1 MANRDVD
8 DEFREIKREIIEAR
22 GLVIK
27 TNNIT
32 AALSADVKS
41 IARRQSG
48 YERRITVNSATA
60 YVLFVVVIFG
70 GIKLW
75 LDASMRENKSE
86 LRNLQRQDEQR
97 SRELAAALR
106 EKEERS
112 QLDARAQSFYEL
124 IRDGR
129 KQEAVEAW
137 EQLRR
142 ERLTAA
148 EMAMFQDA
156 VDRFRVDLSMAA
168 YQRGLEHGR
177 MGRYAEAHEAY
188 EEAVRMKEDAGHIAF
203 VRIAQADALRHLGRQ
218 REALVILQGVADGAD
233 REAADDALYKM
244 AQSLSDLQQYG
255 DARNTLRQLLR
266 RFPYG
271 SIANDA
277 RTYLGQLSNPL
288 LYLRR

>member
-1 MANRDVD
+1 MASRDPD

-22 GLVIK
+22 GLIIK

-41 IARRQSG
+41 IARRQAS

-60 YVLFVVVIFG
+60 YVLFVAVIFG

-75 LDASMRENKSE
+75 LDASIREARSE
-86 LRNLQRQDEQR
+86 ARQLHRQEEQAR
-97 SRELAAALR
+97 RELAAALR
-106 EKEERS
+106 DKEERS

-124 IRDGR
+124 VRDGR

-137 EQLRR
+137 ETLRR
-142 ERLTAA
+142 ERLSPA

-156 VDRFRVDLSMAA
+156 VDRFRVDLSMASW
-168 YQRGLEHGR
+168 QRGLEHAR
-177 MGRYAEAHEAY
+177 MARYAEAHEAY
-188 EEAVRMKEDAGHIAF
+188 EEAVRMKEDAGHVPF

-233 REAADDALYKM
+233 REAADDALFKM
-244 AQSLSDLQQYG
+244 AQCLVDLQQYG
-255 DARNTLRQLLR
+255 DARNTLRQLIR

-271 SIANDA
+271 SVSNEA
-277 RTYLGQLSNPL
+277 RLYLAQLSNPNAL
-288 LYLRR
+288 PRR

>member
-1 MANRDVD
+1 
-8 DEFREIKREIIEAR
+8 
-22 GLVIK
+22 
-27 TNNIT
+27 
-32 AALSADVKS
+32 
-41 IARRQSG
+41 
-48 YERRITVNSATA
+48 
-60 YVLFVVVIFG
+60 
-70 GIKLW
+70 
-75 LDASMRENKSE
+75 
-86 LRNLQRQDEQR
+86 
-97 SRELAAALR
+97 LR
-106 EKEERS
+106 EKEERA

-137 EQLRR
+137 EPLRR
-142 ERLTAA
+142 ERLNPA

-168 YQRGLEHGR
+168 YQRGLDHAR
-177 MGRYAEAHEAY
+177 MGRYAEGHEAY
-188 EEAVRMKEDAGHIAF
+188 EEAVRLKEDAGHIPF

-244 AQSLSDLQQYG
+244 AQCLVDLQQYG

-271 SIANDA
+271 SISGDA
-277 RTYLGQLSNPL
+277 R
-288 LYLRR
+288 LYLATLNNPAIMMRR

>member
-1 MANRDVD
+1 MAVRDPD
-8 DEFREIKREIIEAR
+8 DEYREIKREIIEAR
-22 GLVIK
+22 GLIIK

-41 IARRQSG
+41 IARRQAG

-75 LDASMRENKSE
+75 LDASIREARGE
-86 LRNLQRQDEQR
+86 VRALQRVDEQR
-97 SRELAAALR
+97 LRELAAALR
-106 EKEERS
+106 DKEERA

-142 ERLTAA
+142 ERLSPA

-156 VDRFRVDLSMAA
+156 IDDFRTDLSMAA
-168 YQRGLEHGR
+168 WQRGLEHAR
-177 MGRYAEAHEAY
+177 MARYAEAHEAF
-188 EEAVRMKEDAGHIAF
+188 EEAVRMKEDAGHIPF

-244 AQSLSDLQQYG
+244 AQCLVDLQQYG

-271 SIANDA
+271 SVSNDA
-277 RTYLGQLSNPL
+277 RMYLGQLSNPAL
-288 LYLRR
+288 LPRR

>member
-1 MANRDVD
+1 MASRDPD

-22 GLVIK
+22 GLIIK

-41 IARRQSG
+41 IARRQAG
-48 YERRITVNSATA
+48 YERRISVNSAVA
-60 YVLFVVVIFG
+60 YVLFVALTFG

-75 LDASMRENKSE
+75 LDASIRAERSDS
-86 LRNLQRQDEQR
+86 RGLQRSEEQAR
-97 SRELAAALR
+97 RELAAALR

-124 IRDGR
+124 LRDGR

-137 EQLRR
+137 ETLRR
-142 ERLTAA
+142 ERLSPA

-156 VDRFRVDLSMAA
+156 VDRFRVDLSMAS
-168 YQRGLEHGR
+168 YQRGLEHAR

-188 EEAVRMKEDAGHIAF
+188 EEAVRMKEDAGHIPF

-233 REAADDALYKM
+233 REAADDALLKS
-244 AQSLSDLQQYG
+244 AQCLVDLQQYG

-271 SIANDA
+271 SVSNDA
-277 RTYLGQLSNPL
+277 RTYLGQLNNPTML
-288 LYLRR
+288 PRR

>member
-1 MANRDVD
+1 MAIRDPD

-22 GLVIK
+22 GLIIK

-41 IARRQSG
+41 IARRQAS

-75 LDASMRENKSE
+75 LDASMRENRAE
-86 LRNLQRQDEQR
+86 LRTLQRSEETAR
-97 SRELAAALR
+97 RELAAVQR
-106 EKEERS
+106 EKEERA

-124 IRDGR
+124 LRDGR

-142 ERLTAA
+142 ERLAPA
-148 EMAMFQDA
+148 EVAMFQDA
-156 VDRFRVDLSMAA
+156 VDRFRTDLSMAL
-168 YQRGLEHGR
+168 YQRGLEHAR
-177 MGRYAEAHEAY
+177 MARYAEAHESF
-188 EEAVRMKEDAGHIAF
+188 EESVRMKEDAGHIPF

-233 REAADDALYKM
+233 REAADDALFKM
-244 AQSLSDLQQYG
+244 TQCLVDLQQYG

-271 SIANDA
+271 SVSNEA
-277 RTYLGQLSNPL
+277 RLYLAQLSSPNFAP
-288 LYLRR
+288 RR